1 MIQRC
6 CVILTTTDNQQVVDK
21 LTISLL
27 EANLAACI
35 QVDNIVSYFK
45 WEGKISSVP
54 EYRIMVKAK
63 SDNYNIIEKMI
74 IDIHNYDLPQIIKLD
89 IQDGLPAYL
98 NWVTQSI

>member
-1 MIQRC
+1 MVQRC

-27 EANLAACI
+27 EANLSACI

-54 EYRIMVKAK
+54 EYRIVVKAK
-63 SDNYNIIEKMI
+63 SDNYNAIEKMI
-74 IDIHNYDLPQIIKLD
+74 IDMHNYDLPQIIKLD

>member
-1 MIQRC
+1 MVQRC
-6 CVILTTTDNQQVVDK
+6 CVILTTTDDQQVVDK

>member
-1 MIQRC
+1 MVQRC
-6 CVILTTTDNQQVVDK
+6 CVILTTTDDQQVVDK

-35 QVDNIVSYFK
+35 QVDNVVSYFK

-54 EYRIMVKAK
+54 EFRIVVKAK
-63 SDNYNIIEKMI
+63 SDNYNAIEKMI

>member
-1 MIQRC
+1 MVQRC
-6 CVILTTTDNQQVVDK
+6 CVILTTTDDQQVVDK

-27 EANLAACI
+27 KANLAACI

-54 EYRIMVKAK
+54 EFRIVVKAK
-63 SDNYNIIEKMI
+63 SDNYNAIEKMI

-89 IQDGLPAYL
+89 IQDGLSAYL

>member
-1 MIQRC
+1 MVQRC
-6 CVILTTTDNQQVVDK
+6 CVILTTTDDQQVVDK

-54 EYRIMVKAK
+54 EFRIVVKAK
-63 SDNYNIIEKMI
+63 SDNYNAIEKMI

>member
-1 MIQRC
+1 MVQRC
-6 CVILTTTDNQQVVDK
+6 CIILTTTDDQQVVDK

-54 EYRIMVKAK
+54 EFRIVVKAK
-63 SDNYNIIEKMI
+63 SDNYNAIEKMI

>member
-1 MIQRC
+1 MVQRC
-6 CVILTTTDNQQVVDK
+6 CVILTTTDDQQVLDK

-54 EYRIMVKAK
+54 EFRIVVKAK
-63 SDNYNIIEKMI
+63 SDNYNAIEKMI

>member
-1 MIQRC
+1 MVQRC
-6 CVILTTTDNQQVVDK
+6 CVILTTTDDQQVVDK

-35 QVDNIVSYFK
+35 QVDNIISYFK

-54 EYRIMVKAK
+54 EFRIVVKAK
-63 SDNYNIIEKMI
+63 SDNYNAIEKTI
-74 IDIHNYDLPQIIKLD
+74 INIHNYDLPQIIKLD